1 MKTKITELLQIEHP
15 ILLSGMSWI
24 SDVKL
29 VSAVSEAGG
38 MGILATGILNPEETR
53 KAINE
58 IRQTTKKPFAA
69 NVTLYFPGSERNAK
83 ILIEEKVPVVNYSLG
98 KGDWICKAVHEYG
111 GKVIATVATLK
122 HALAA
127 QKDGADALIVT
138 GSEAAGH
145 AGEISSLTLIPSV
158 KEIVHIPI
166 IAAGGFADGRGLVAA
181 MVMGAEGIS
190 MGTRFMNSVESPVH
204 EIQKKICN
212 EKDAFST
219 LFTDKVDG
227 LGARVM
233 KSPGTTRLMK
243 KRLNP
248 FSALI
253 KSKEIARMLGF
264 PWLKMAAGIMFSGM
278 KKALM
283 MARMANGFK
292 AFELATLEGDN
303 IKGVLPLGQVT
314 GIIHETLTVKQII
327 DKTISEAEEIKKQMA
342 GS

>member
-1 MKTKITELLQIEHP
+1 MKTRITEMLGIEHP

-24 SDVKL
+24 SDAKL
-29 VSAVSEAGG
+29 VAAVCEAGG

-53 KAINE
+53 RAISE
-58 IRQTTKKPFAA
+58 IRQATNKPFAA

-98 KGDWICKAVHEYG
+98 KGDWICKAVHGYG

-145 AGEISSLTLIPSV
+145 AGEISSLTLIPAV

-219 LFTDKVDG
+219 VFTDKVDG

-233 KSPGTTRLMK
+233 KSAGTTRLMK

-264 PWLKMAAGIMFSGM
+264 PWLKMAAGILFSGM

-292 AFELATLEGDN
+292 AFELATLKGDN
-303 IKGVLPLGQVT
+303 KRGVLPLGQVT

-342 GS
+342 VS